1 MLIFTADAENVFVN
15 QLEQKRVPY
24 AHYKLRWRRVRPPN
38 SRLCYFQGITS
49 YSVPVCST
57 APIVLMKLTCIQAF
71 ASLDY
76 HYGTEAI
83 IST

>member
-1 MLIFTADAENVFVN
+1 MLILTADADVFVN

-24 AHYKLRWRRVRPPN
+24 ACYKLRWRGVRPPD
-38 SRLCYFQGITS
+38 SRLCYSQGITS
-49 YSVPVCST
+49 YSVPVCLT

-76 HYGTEAI
+76 HHGPEAI
-83 IST
+83 ISA